1 MYTQQPPYPQQPG
14 YGGHPPQR
22 SPQNGLGTAGFVLG
36 LIGLLFSFIPVI
48 GVIAWPLVL
57 LGLVFAGIGLS
68 RARSGR
74 ATNKGLTIAGLTCA
88 SLGLLMCVLYTA
100 AFSSA
105 VATAPTAP
113 PLAAPTAPSLTTADQ
128 RSSDPAP
135 ALVAGIGDQ
144 VQDGA
149 FAFTVTEVETR
160 ESLGSGVLTS
170 DAEGSYVLVHVTVTN
185 IGTEAATFSD
195 SNQTLLDADRR
206 EYSADSGTA
215 VMYLPGSEAF
225 LNQINPGNS
234 VDGVLVFDVPEGLAP
249 AAIELRESMF
259 SDGTMVSLAG

>member
-1 MYTQQPPYPQQPG
+1 VYTQQQPYPQQPG
-14 YGGHPPQR
+14 YGGYPPPR
-22 SPQNGLGTAGFVLG
+22 PPQNGLGTAGFVLG

-57 LGLVFAGIGLS
+57 IGLVLAGIGLS
-68 RARSGR
+68 RARRGR
-74 ATNKGLTIAGLTCA
+74 ATNKGLAIAGLVCA

-113 PLAAPTAPSLTTADQ
+113 PLAAPTVPGIATAEQSTDSSATAP
-128 RSSDPAP
+128 
-135 ALVAGIGDQ
+135 VAGVGEQ
-144 VQDGA
+144 VQDGS
-149 FAFTVTEVETR
+149 FAFTVTKLETR
-160 ESLGSGVLTS
+160 ESLGSGFLTS
-170 DAEGSYVLVHVTVTN
+170 EAEGSYVLVHVTVTN
-185 IGTEAATFSD
+185 VGTEAATFSD

-249 AAIELRESMF
+249 AAIELRESLF
-259 SDGTMVSLAG
+259 SDGATVSLAG

>member
-1 MYTQQPPYPQQPG
+1 VYTQQQPYPQQPG
-14 YGGHPPQR
+14 YGGYPPHR
-22 SPQNGLGTAGFVLG
+22 PPQNGLGTAGFVLG

-57 LGLVFAGIGLS
+57 LGLVLAGIGLS
-68 RARSGR
+68 RARAGR
-74 ATNKGLTIAGLTCA
+74 ATNKGLTIAGLVCA

-128 RSSDPAP
+128 RGSDTAPAP
-135 ALVAGIGDQ
+135 AGGIGEQ

-149 FAFTVTEVETR
+149 FAFTVTDVETK
-160 ESLGSGVLTS
+160 ESLGSGYLKS
-170 DAEGSYVLVHVTVTN
+170 EAEGSYVLVHVTVTN
-185 IGTEAATFSD
+185 VGTEAAMFAD

-206 EYSADSGTA
+206 EFSADSGAA
-215 VMYLPGSEAF
+215 VMYLPDSQAF
-225 LNQINPGNS
+225 LNQINPGNK
-234 VDGVLVFDVPEGLAP
+234 VDGVLVFDVPEGVAP

-259 SDGTMVSLAG
+259 SGGATVSLAG